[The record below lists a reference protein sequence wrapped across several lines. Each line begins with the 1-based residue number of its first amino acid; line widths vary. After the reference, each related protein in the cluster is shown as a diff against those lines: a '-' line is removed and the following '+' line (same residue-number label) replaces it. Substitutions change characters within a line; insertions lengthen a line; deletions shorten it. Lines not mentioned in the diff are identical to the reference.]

1 MTEKL
6 KQIIKEELVKLPK
19 ESRDAINAFDWGKV
33 SEEIGK
39 KHLLDES
46 EINDLQVETGL
57 VLVGLTYGD
66 SYALNIENNVGTTK
80 DEAEKIVEEANQ
92 KIFMPIYY
100 SLTENIKKNLK
111 TKNQNW
117 KQTLDFIVSGGDY
130 SVFINQNSPLEE
142 YPLGGGGQII
152 HPGASATPQEGNNK
166 V

>member
-6 KQIIKEELVKLPK
+6 KQIIKEELIKLPK
-19 ESRDAINAFDWGKV
+19 ESQDAISTFDWGTMT
-33 SEEIGK
+33 EEIGK
-39 KHLLDES
+39 KYLLTES

-57 VLVGLTYGD
+57 VLTGLTYGN
-66 SYALNIENNVGTTK
+66 SYTLNIESNVGITK
-80 DEAEKIVEEANQ
+80 NEAEKIAEEVNQ

-100 SLTENIKKNLK
+100 SLTENIKKNM
-111 TKNQNW
+111 QNKKLDW
-117 KQTLDFIVSGGDY
+117 KQNLNFVLSGGDY